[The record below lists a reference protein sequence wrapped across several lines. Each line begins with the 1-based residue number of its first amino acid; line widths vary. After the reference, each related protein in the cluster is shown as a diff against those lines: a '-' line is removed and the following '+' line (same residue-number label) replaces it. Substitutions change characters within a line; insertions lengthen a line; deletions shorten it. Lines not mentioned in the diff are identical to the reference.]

1 MARSARRSGGAEAG
15 AALRMAVALIV
26 LAFQVPMLDAGHAVV
41 GAPRSPQRV
50 QGPAPAPLRSTKAVI
65 SNPPAPV
72 SSVPP
77 APSSNTA
84 PVPPSPPP
92 PAVTDPPRSRTLS
105 VPWYHQEY
113 ELSCEAA
120 SLRMALAHEGIA
132 TTDTA
137 ILDIIGID
145 RRRAFF
151 ENGALRWGD
160 PFTTFVGD
168 PNGSEVA
175 LTGYGTYYPTIAR
188 AAAALG
194 GSVLTAGQ
202 SIDAATVYA
211 AILQGHPVV
220 AWVTY
225 QWVTPGRADY
235 TAFDSRAVPYAG
247 PVEHAVTV
255 VGVDEGAVLINN
267 PWSGPEWVSKATF
280 EAAYAVYDQMAVILA

>member
-1 MARSARRSGGAEAG
+1 MARSACRSGGAEAG
-15 AALRMAVALIV
+15 AALWMAVALSV
-26 LAFQVPMLDAGHAVV
+26 MAFQLPLFDAWPAMAAVPGGQMRIQNSAHTPVPAAQPGRPSTQVTMSNAVPPPWSK
-41 GAPRSPQRV
+41 A
-50 QGPAPAPLRSTKAVI
+50 APAPLSPT
-65 SNPPAPV
+65 PATP
-72 SSVPP
+72 SD
-77 APSSNTA
+77 APRA
-84 PVPPSPPP
+84 
-92 PAVTDPPRSRTLS
+92 RTLS

-132 TTDTA
+132 TTDAA
-137 ILDIIGID
+137 ILDIVGID
-145 RRRAFF
+145 RRPAFF

-194 GSVLTAGQ
+194 GSVLASGQ
-202 SIDAATVYA
+202 GIPAATVYA
-211 AILQGHPVV
+211 AVLQGHPVV

-225 QWVTPGRADY
+225 QWVTPTRFDY
-235 TAFDSRAVPYAG
+235 TAFDSRTVPFAG

-255 VGVDEGAVLINN
+255 VGVDEGSVLINN
-267 PWSGPEWVSKATF
+267 PWSGQEWVDKTTF
-280 EAAYAVYDQMAVILA
+280 EAAYAVYDQMAVIVA

>member
-1 MARSARRSGGAEAG
+1 
-15 AALRMAVALIV
+15 MAVALIV
-26 LAFQVPMLDAGHAVV
+26 LTFQAPLLDTGHAVV
-41 GAPRSPQRV
+41 VVPGGQPRVHSLAQAALGSARPARPSSHVTSSKAAPPPWST
-50 QGPAPAPLRSTKAVI
+50 PAPAPPS
-65 SNPPAPV
+65 PAPV
-72 SSVPP
+72 TPND
-77 APSSNTA
+77 APRT
-84 PVPPSPPP
+84 
-92 PAVTDPPRSRTLS
+92 RTLS

-120 SLRMALAHEGIA
+120 ALRMALAHEGIA
-132 TTDTA
+132 TTDAA
-137 ILDIIGID
+137 ILDIVGID
-145 RRRAFF
+145 RRPAFF

-194 GSVLTAGQ
+194 GSVLASGQ
-202 SIDAATVYA
+202 GIPAATVYA
-211 AILQGHPVV
+211 AVLQGHPVV

-225 QWVTPGRADY
+225 QWVTPARFDY

-255 VGVDEGAVLINN
+255 VGVDEGSVLINN
-267 PWSGPEWVSKATF
+267 PWSGPEWVDKATF
-280 EAAYAVYDQMAVILA
+280 EAAYAVYDQMAVIVA

>member
-1 MARSARRSGGAEAG
+1 MARSARCSGGAEAG

-26 LAFQVPMLDAGHAVV
+26 LAVQVPQLDAGHATVAV
-41 GAPRSPQRV
+41 PTSPLRIR
-50 QGPAPAPLRSTKAVI
+50 GPAPAPLWSAGPVQA
-65 SNPPAPV
+65 SPPALLQ
-72 SSVPP
+72 SAAP
-77 APSSNTA
+77 APSSTTA
-84 PVPPSPPP
+84 PVQPSPE
-92 PAVTDPPRSRTLS
+92 AMSQNDTPRTRTLS

-120 SLRMALAHEGIA
+120 ALRMALAHEGIA
-132 TTDTA
+132 TTDAA
-137 ILDIIGID
+137 ILDIVGID
-145 RRRAFF
+145 RRPAFF

-194 GSVLTAGQ
+194 GSVLASGQ
-202 SIDAATVYA
+202 GIPAATVYA
-211 AILQGHPVV
+211 AVLQGHPVV

-225 QWVTPGRADY
+225 QWVTPARFDY
-235 TAFDSRAVPYAG
+235 TAFDSRTVPYAG

-255 VGVDEGAVLINN
+255 VGVDEGSVLINN
-267 PWSGPEWVSKATF
+267 PWSGPEWVDKATF
-280 EAAYAVYDQMAVILA
+280 EAAYAVYDQMAVIVA

>member
-1 MARSARRSGGAEAG
+1 
-15 AALRMAVALIV
+15 MAVALIV
-26 LAFQVPMLDAGHAVV
+26 LAFQVPLLDAGHPVAAVP
-41 GAPRSPQRV
+41 GSPVWV
-50 QGPAPAPLRSTKAVI
+50 QGPAAAPL
-65 SNPPAPV
+65 
-72 SSVPP
+72 SSEQP
-77 APSSNTA
+77 APSSPPAPFSSVASVPSSTA
-84 PVPPSPPP
+84 ASPPPSPPA
-92 PAVTDPPRSRTLS
+92 PAPNDTPRARTLS

-120 SLRMALAHEGIA
+120 SLRMALANEGIA
-132 TTDTA
+132 TTDA
-137 ILDIIGID
+137 SILNIIGID
-145 RRRAFF
+145 RRPAFF
-151 ENGALRWGD
+151 ESGALRWGD
-160 PFTTFVGD
+160 PFNTFVGD

-194 GSVLTAGQ
+194 GSVLAAGQ
-202 SIDAATVYA
+202 GIDAATVYA

-225 QWVTPGRADY
+225 QWVTPARADY

-255 VGVDEGAVLINN
+255 VGVDESSVLINN
-267 PWSGPEWVSKATF
+267 PWSGPEWVSKTTF